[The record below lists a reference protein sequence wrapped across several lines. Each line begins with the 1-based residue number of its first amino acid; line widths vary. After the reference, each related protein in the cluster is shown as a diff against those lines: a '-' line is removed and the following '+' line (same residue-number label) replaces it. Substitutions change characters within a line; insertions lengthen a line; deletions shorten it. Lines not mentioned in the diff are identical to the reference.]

1 MEKPKTTQKRQIA
14 YKVKVKDLTEG
25 NYVVVDGWEP
35 NYVVL
40 ADSTKVSRA
49 NLMGVVVSKDTT
61 DDKRAVIVIDDGS
74 SSISLRSF
82 EENKSLQSAMVGE
95 LLKIIGRPRKFGTEM
110 CIIPEI
116 IKKVDNRKWIDVR
129 KLELALK
136 EKPSRKQRDPEKV
149 EKTPLIEEP
158 VKKKKESGEDI
169 TEEKR
174 SPSVVVYNLIKNMDS
189 GDGVDIEDIIKESK
203 IDDTEQIIKGLLQEG
218 EIFEIKRGKLK
229 VL

>member
-1 MEKPKTTQKRQIA
+1 
-14 YKVKVKDLTEG
+14 
-25 NYVVVDGWEP
+25 
-35 NYVVL
+35 
-40 ADSTKVSRA
+40 
-49 NLMGVVVSKDTT
+49 MGVVISKDTT
-61 DDKRAVIVIDDGS
+61 DDNRAVVVIDDGS
-74 SSISLRSF
+74 SSITLRSF
-82 EENKSLQSAMVGE
+82 EENKSLQSATVGE
-95 LLKIIGRPRKFGTEM
+95 LLKIIGRPRKFGSEI

-136 EKPSRKQRDPEKV
+136 EKPCKKQSDSEKMEKKSIVIETVKEKEEIV
-149 EKTPLIEEP
+149 ED
-158 VKKKKESGEDI
+158 V
-169 TEEKR
+169 TEEKK